1 MLLTLCRYTFDD
13 EIKGLLRFLMVRV
26 RIVDVEVN
34 LVRKEVGADDL
45 LIQQTTLTSK
55 QLMDGPAHRGD
66 QIPMQLDLA
75 SIADRLTGTMEAV
88 NKMFSVR
95 YYVGVI
101 LRDTEGRKY
110 YKQVEVELV
119 KGGRPAPC
127 LSNYKFGL
135 VSH

>member
-1 MLLTLCRYTFDD
+1 
-13 EIKGLLRFLMVRV
+13 MVRV

-34 LVRKEVGADDL
+34 LVRKEVGVDDL
-45 LIQQTTLTSK
+45 LIQQTILTSK

-75 SIADRLTGTMEAV
+75 SIADRLTATMEAV
-88 NKMFSVR
+88 NKMFSIR

-110 YKQVEVELV
+110 YKQVEIELV
-119 KGGRPAPC
+119 KGAE
-127 LSNYKFGL
+127 LSPYLPNFKLGL
-135 VSH
+135 TSH